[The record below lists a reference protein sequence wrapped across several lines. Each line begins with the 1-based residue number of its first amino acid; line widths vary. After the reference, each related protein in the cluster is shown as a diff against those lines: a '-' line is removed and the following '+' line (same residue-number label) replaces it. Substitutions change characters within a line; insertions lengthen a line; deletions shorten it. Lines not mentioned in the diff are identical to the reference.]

1 MKNCCIFVGM
11 KNKKTDQET
20 MEDIAASNSSNF
32 FMINY
37 PKIWSIFVL
46 RDSGPKKP
54 SIIFGEDRQKVFA
67 RGRCHDL
74 KKFPRIYKVN

>member
-20 MEDIAASNSSNF
+20 MEDISARNSSNV
-32 FMINY
+32 FMIYY

-54 SIIFGEDRQKVFA
+54 SIIFGEDRQKVFV
-67 RGRCHDL
+67 RGRYHDL